1 LKIHPEKT
9 LIVICGSTAT
19 GKTDIAIAVAKHFN
33 TEIVSA
39 DSRQLFRETNV
50 GTAKPSAQQLKEVP
64 HHFIN
69 SHSIHD
75 AMNTGIY
82 EDACIALLDNLF
94 AKHNTV
100 VIAGGTGLYINAV
113 LNGIDNLPTSDANV
127 RNELQRTFNEKGI
140 TALQEQ
146 LKKSD
151 PVTFSN
157 IDLQNPNR
165 VMRALEVCLVTG
177 KPFSSF
183 LHRKKTERNF
193 KSIVIGIEKNRSELY
208 NGINQRVDKMMED
221 GLVKEAEELFPL
233 RHLNALQTVGY
244 KELFDYF
251 ENKISLPEAIEKIK
265 QHTRNYAKRQLTW
278 FKKTEGIVW
287 LKNEAEVISFLKSF
301 KLVV

>member
-1 LKIHPEKT
+1 MKKQKS

-33 TEIVSA
+33 TEIISA
-39 DSRQLFRETNV
+39 DSRQIFRETNV

-94 AKHNTV
+94 AKQGTV
-100 VIAGGTGLYINAV
+100 VMAGGTGLYINAV
-113 LNGIDNLPTSDANV
+113 LNGIDNLPTSDAHV
-127 RNELQRTFNEKGI
+127 RNELQLTFNEKGI

-146 LKKSD
+146 LKRLD

-183 LHRKKTERNF
+183 LNRKKTERNF

-208 NGINQRVDKMMED
+208 NGINQRVDKMIED
-221 GLVKEAEELFPL
+221 GLVKEAEELLPL

-287 LKNEAEVISFLKSF
+287 QKNAEEVISFLKGLKF
-301 KLVV
+301 EV